1 MRTTNGLKYSIKK
14 SILTLEIPKD
24 MGVYSKCVQDAK
36 IELCLNEQTDRKRLC
51 YVSAGLTGLSNHY
64 AETGR

>member
-36 IELCLNEQTDRKRLC
+36 IELCLNEQICFTEIKIIKAAIPNIR
-51 YVSAGLTGLSNHY
+51 G
-64 AETGR
+64 

>member
-36 IELCLNEQTDRKRLC
+36 IELCLNEQIYFTEIKIIKAAIPDIR
-51 YVSAGLTGLSNHY
+51 G
-64 AETGR
+64 

>member
-1 MRTTNGLKYSIKK
+1 MRTTNGFKYSIKK

-36 IELCLNEQTDRKRLC
+36 IELCLNEQIYFTEIKTIKAAIPD
-51 YVSAGLTGLSNHY
+51 YGDNY
-64 AETGR
+64 